1 MPSSLVYSESIVGPI
16 AAELPGFRGTVRQS
30 DRDAAWV
37 RVTGEL
43 DVAVAPQLKLTLRK
57 AQLRARLVVL
67 DLRELTFMDCAG
79 MHVVVAASN
88 HARQAGAHLVLV
100 RGPSNVDRLFT
111 LTGTSDALE
120 IVDLDPIAPP
130 AQALVKLSQHAAA

>member
-1 MPSSLVYSESIVGPI
+1 MPSTLVYSDSIVGPL
-16 AAELPGFRGTVRQS
+16 AAELPGLRDTVRQS

-43 DVAVAPQLKLTLRK
+43 DLATAPQLELPLRK

-67 DLRELTFMDCAG
+67 DLRQLTFMDCAG

-100 RGPSNVDRLFT
+100 RGPSTVDRLFT
-111 LTGTSDALE
+111 LTGTSDVLE
-120 IVDLDPIAPP
+120 IVDLDPIARP
-130 AQALVKLSQHAAA
+130 ALALVKLGQYAAA